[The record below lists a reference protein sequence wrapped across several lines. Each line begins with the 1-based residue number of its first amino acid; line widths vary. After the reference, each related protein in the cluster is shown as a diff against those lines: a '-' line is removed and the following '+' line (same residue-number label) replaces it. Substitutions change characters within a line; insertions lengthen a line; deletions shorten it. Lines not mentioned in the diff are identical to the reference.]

1 MLKLY
6 YALPGRGPPDLVSFM
21 ESLDSKLRSK
31 LLKQFYVLMTQPLP
45 TEPTVKHFTIE
56 KYGKLYE
63 LRARSQVMV
72 RIIFTIQSDGS
83 ILFLTPFIKKHT
95 RNTMQAL
102 DSSLKML
109 AQIQSGACGVKEIP
123 ITQLLKGAE
132 NGDTT

>member
-83 ILFLTPFIKKHT
+83 ILFLAPFIKKHT

-132 NGDTT
+132 NGE

>member
-6 YALPGRGPPDLVSFM
+6 YALSGRGPPDLVSFM